1 MVPFIEESQYDQTIE
16 MENRLV
22 VARAEGVGWGG
33 GVDASQEGHVRGYKR
48 VALGIL
54 GVIELVY
61 VSTVVVE
68 TAHVI
73 QLHGTKNT
81 QK

>member
-1 MVPFIEESQYDQTIE
+1 M
-16 MENRLV
+16 
-22 VARAEGVGWGG
+22 
-33 GVDASQEGHVRGYKR
+33 DASQEGHVRGYKR